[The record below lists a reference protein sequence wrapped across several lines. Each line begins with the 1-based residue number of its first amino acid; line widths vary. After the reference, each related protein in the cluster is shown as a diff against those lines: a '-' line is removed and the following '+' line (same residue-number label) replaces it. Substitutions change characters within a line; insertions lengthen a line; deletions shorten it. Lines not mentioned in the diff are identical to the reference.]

1 MGRIVAIDYGTK
13 RVGIATTDPLQ
24 LIASPLGTVHSK
36 DVINFL
42 KDYSTNEQVEA
53 FVVRMPKNLQNED
66 TNATIHVKQFVV
78 VLKRTFPEK
87 EVHLIDE
94 RFTSKMALQTMIA
107 GGTKK
112 KDRAK
117 KENLDKISATIIL
130 QSYLASRL

>member
-24 LIASPLGTVHSK
+24 MIASPLDTVHSK

-42 KDYSTNEQVEA
+42 KEYNAREEIEA
-53 FVVRMPKNLQNED
+53 FVVGMPKNLQNED

-78 VLKRTFPEK
+78 VLNKTFPEK
-87 EVHLIDE
+87 EVHLMDE
-94 RFTSKMALQTMIA
+94 RFTSKMALQAMIT

-130 QSYLASRL
+130 QSYLASKL

>member
-13 RVGIATTDPLQ
+13 RVGLATTDPLQ
-24 LIASPLGTVHSK
+24 MIASPLGTVHSK

-42 KDYSTNEQVEA
+42 KEYDANEQIEA
-53 FVVRMPKNLQNED
+53 LVVGMPKNLQNED

-78 VLKRTFPEK
+78 LLKKTFPEK
-87 EVHLIDE
+87 KIHLIDE

-117 KENLDKISATIIL
+117 KENIDKISATIIL
-130 QSYLASRL
+130 QSYLASKL

>member
-24 LIASPLGTVHSK
+24 MIASPLDTVHAK

-42 KDYSTNEQVEA
+42 KDYSAKEA
-53 FVVRMPKNLQNED
+53 IESFVVGMPKNLQNED
-66 TNATIHVKQFVV
+66 TNATIHVRQFVV
-78 VLKRTFPEK
+78 VLKRTFPEH
-87 EVHLIDE
+87 EVHLVDE

-130 QSYLASRL
+130 QSYLASKL

>member
-53 FVVRMPKNLQNED
+53 FVVGMPKNLQNED